1 MKYGLTDISYQKY
14 KKALKRLQEAL
25 NEEETEI
32 VIDGVLHRFEFTFEL
47 SWKTMK
53 DCLEYMGIVNKTG
66 SPRENIQLAFK
77 QGLID
82 DGEMW
87 INIMLDRN
95 SLAHLYEEDTSREI
109 YDNIKNKYMI
119 EFKKLERKLEE
130 IKKI

>member
-1 MKYGLTDISYQKY
+1 MNRFKERFVEY

-95 SLAHLYEEDTSREI
+95 SLAHVYDEDTSREI

>member
-53 DCLEYMGIVNKTG
+53 GCLEYMGIVNKTG

-95 SLAHLYEEDTSREI
+95 SLAHLYDEDTSREI

>member
-1 MKYGLTDISYQKY
+1 MNRFKERFVEY

-95 SLAHLYEEDTSREI
+95 SLAHLYDEDTSREI

>member
-95 SLAHLYEEDTSREI
+95 SLAHLYDEDTSREI

>member
-1 MKYGLTDISYQKY
+1 
-14 KKALKRLQEAL
+14 
-25 NEEETEI
+25 
-32 VIDGVLHRFEFTFEL
+32 
-47 SWKTMK
+47 MK

-95 SLAHLYEEDTSREI
+95 SLAHLYDEDTSREI

-119 EFKKLERKLEE
+119 ELKKLERKLEKN
-130 IKKI
+130 KKI

>member
-1 MKYGLTDISYQKY
+1 MNRFKERFAEY
-14 KKALKRLQEAL
+14 KKALKRLEEAL
-25 NEEETEI
+25 NEKETEI

-47 SWKTMK
+47 AWKTMK

-82 DGEMW
+82 DGEKW

-95 SLAHLYEEDTSREI
+95 SLSHLYDENTSRQI
-109 YDNIKNKYMI
+109 YDNIKNKYI
-119 EFKKLERKLEE
+119 NEFKKLQDSLE
-130 IKKI
+130 KI

>member
-1 MKYGLTDISYQKY
+1 MKHGLTDISYQKY

-25 NEEETEI
+25 NEEETDI

-95 SLAHLYEEDTSREI
+95 SLAHLYDEDTSREI

-119 EFKKLERKLEE
+119 ELKKLERKLEE